1 MIRPVDLTA
10 PFLLPERIA
19 RSLIEELT
27 ALRRSLDRVGEA
39 AESVERMEAVA
50 NQALPVAER
59 GIEVMERLIETIDR
73 AGEQVEPMITSM
85 DSAQAKVDPLIVTL
99 EATLPA
105 LEQAIAMSKPLEGSV
120 ERLGRVLDKLPGG
133 RAPRGDLEAAGGS
146 EPG

>member
-1 MIRPVDLTA
+1 MIKPVDLAA

-19 RSLIEELT
+19 RSLIEELV

-39 AESVERMEAVA
+39 AESVERVEAIA

-73 AGEQVEPMITSM
+73 ASEQVEPMITSM

-105 LEQAIAMSKPLEGSV
+105 LEQAISMSKPLEGSV

-133 RAPRGDLEAAGGS
+133 RAPRGEGEAAS
-146 EPG
+146 DPDPS